1 MVRIISRAKG
11 NSGIA
16 DQDRGAIAAS
26 GEANRRDMILA
37 ALTGTTA
44 KAAAI
49 AALASASILL
59 SPGVIS
65 AQSPQQIVVTAPLFD
80 VRVETYD
87 PPAEG
92 YNLDIT
98 LVNPTDRAI
107 EADAQVISGPD
118 GWQASLFKRVDA
130 LIVERVVLPPNS
142 RDTSLNFHF
151 IVPPGTENGEYVFR
165 LGLFD
170 GGRLLDDVE
179 YNVTVAIPPGAKPSG
194 AASAAQRVLPGGF
207 EFEAQLTNRQG
218 RVDETM
224 TFSVILRSRDVA
236 PLSFTLGANTPPGW
250 QVAYSPSF
258 ENTRVGALS
267 LTGGATQNFD
277 VEVVPPA
284 NAGPGMHIVTLKAVA
299 AGLDPVE
306 LPLQVD
312 LAGAPDVN
320 LTTESGRLTE
330 KVTAGKSAELT
341 VMVVNSGDEAADNVR
356 FVSETP
362 PDWTVTLSENPIP
375 RIEAGA
381 SVELGVTVEAPEQ
394 TVPGDY
400 NLRLLT
406 VVGRESEE
414 LQFRITAVQSSSFGF
429 IGIAVI
435 VAVVVGLAGLFVRS
449 GRR

>member
-1 MVRIISRAKG
+1 M
-11 NSGIA
+11 
-16 DQDRGAIAAS
+16 AIAAS
-26 GEANRRDMILA
+26 GETNPRNMILA

-49 AALASASILL
+49 AALALASILL

-80 VRVETYD
+80 VRVETFD
-87 PPAEG
+87 PPPEG

-98 LVNPTDRAI
+98 LVNPTDQPV
-107 EADAQVISGPD
+107 EADARVISGPDGWSEPD

-130 LIVERVVLPPNS
+130 LIIERVLLPPNS

-151 IVPPGTENGEYVFR
+151 IVPPGTKNGEYVFR

-170 GGRLLDDVE
+170 GARLLDDVE
-179 YNVTVAIPPGAKPSG
+179 YNVTVAVPPGAEPSG

-236 PLSFTLGANTPPGW
+236 PLSFTLGADTPPGW
-250 QVAYSPSF
+250 QVSYSPSF

-267 LTGGATQNFD
+267 LSGGATQNFD

-284 NAGPGMHIVTLKAVA
+284 NAGPGMHTVTLKAVA
-299 AGLDPVE
+299 AGLDPGE

-312 LAGAPDVN
+312 LAGVPDVN

-330 KVTAGKSAELT
+330 KVTAGESAELT
-341 VMVVNSGDEAADNVR
+341 VMVVNSGGEAADNVR
-356 FVSETP
+356 FVSDAP
-362 PDWTVTLSENPIP
+362 PDWTITLSENPIP

-435 VAVVVGLAGLFVRS
+435 VGVVVGLAALFVRS

>member
-1 MVRIISRAKG
+1 
-11 NSGIA
+11 
-16 DQDRGAIAAS
+16 
-26 GEANRRDMILA
+26 MILA
-37 ALTGTTA
+37 ALSRTTA
-44 KAAAI
+44 NAAALG
-49 AALASASILL
+49 ALAAAFLLL
-59 SPGVIS
+59 SSGMAS

-80 VRVETYD
+80 VRVETFD

-107 EADAQVISGPD
+107 EADARVISGPDGWSEPD
-118 GWQASLFKRVDA
+118 GWQASLFRRVDA

-142 RDTSLNFHF
+142 RDTSLDFHF
-151 IVPPGTENGEYVFR
+151 IVPPDTENGEYVFR

-170 GGRLLDDVE
+170 GDRLLDDVE
-179 YNVTVAIPPGAKPSG
+179 YNVTVAVPLDSRSSISIRE
-194 AASAAQRVLPGGF
+194 QVLPGGF

-236 PLSFTLGANTPPGW
+236 PLSFTLGADTPPGW
-250 QVAYSPSF
+250 QVSYSPSF
-258 ENTRVGALS
+258 ANTRVGALS

-320 LTTESGRLTE
+320 LATESGRLTE
-330 KVTAGKSAELT
+330 KVTAGESAELT
-341 VMVVNSGDEAADNVR
+341 VMVVNSGGEAADNVR
-356 FVSETP
+356 FVADAP
-362 PDWTVTLSENPIP
+362 PDWTITLSENPIP

-435 VAVVVGLAGLFVRS
+435 VAVVVGLAALFVRS